1 MQVVRADGVAPNQP
15 LPEIGTSTDFDQ
27 ALMGLKQ
34 NDVSSPVA
42 LPGNKIALAEVTA
55 VIPSRPATFEE
66 VQNDVRNYMVQTR
79 TANALQKHVQ
89 ELVTAAKKAGNLAS
103 AAKAMGL
110 EIKTSEPFQRQ
121 GTAEGIGPASYLQDA
136 FNRPKGSVVGPYP
149 VPEGTVVAQVLEH
162 IAPDM
167 ANLAQER
174 VSIRD
179 DIKRRKASD
188 RTTLFREGV
197 RSQLK
202 KQGKIKVNDA
212 VIRRLITNYG
222 SSS

>member
-1 MQVVRADGVAPNQP
+1 
-15 LPEIGTSTDFDQ
+15 
-27 ALMGLKQ
+27 
-34 NDVSSPVA
+34 
-42 LPGNKIALAEVTA
+42 
-55 VIPSRPATFEE
+55 
-66 VQNDVRNYMVQTR
+66 
-79 TANALQKHVQ
+79 
-89 ELVTAAKKAGNLAS
+89 
-103 AAKAMGL
+103 
-110 EIKTSEPFQRQ
+110 
-121 GTAEGIGPASYLQDA
+121 
-136 FNRPKGSVVGPYP
+136 VGPYP